1 MLRILSLDDVQSLPA
16 WRRPI
21 PLLFLMAIA
30 MPLSFQTWS
39 ALLNNFVIEVAQ
51 FDGADIGLLHT
62 VREIPGFLAVGVIAI
77 IMFMREQT
85 LGIIS
90 LLTLGLAVMIT
101 GFFPT
106 VGGLLVTTMI
116 SSIGFHYYATVSQ
129 SLQLQWID
137 KDKAPQTLGWI
148 VSAGSAAS
156 LVAYGL
162 LVLTWK
168 TFDLSY
174 NFVYMMGGGATVVIV
189 LISWLAY
196 PKFESPH
203 AQHTKMVL
211 RKRYWL
217 YYALQF
223 MAGARRQI
231 FVVFAAFMM
240 VEKFGFEVHEVTAL
254 FLVNFVANMIFAP
267 MMGHMVFRVGERN
280 ALVFEYVG
288 LTLVFLAYGGIFY
301 FGWGVVLAASLYVID
316 HLFFALAFALKT
328 YFQKIADPK
337 DIEADAALTVVGG
350 KAVAVLKSFADGSD
364 VLEQDYRAVGS
375 ADDRD
380 AGKLPGPVATI
391 RDAQQDVAAIGFN
404 RASGHLCRGRV
415 DGSGDIGEGQVVGT
429 QLFLRHI
436 DVDFKVART
445 GKVDLGDVGVLQQPV
460 SHLLG
465 CFSQGRFRGLAVD
478 LHVKHFTAT

>member
-1 MLRILSLDDVQSLPA
+1 MSIIQNRKTVSLADAKSLPRWQQPVMLLVVMA
-16 WRRPI
+16 AAL
-21 PLLFLMAIA
+21 PLAF
-30 MPLSFQTWS
+30 STWV
-39 ALLNNFVIEVAQ
+39 ALLNNFVIEAAG
-51 FDGADIGLLHT
+51 FDGVGIGWLQS
-62 VREIPGFLAVGVIAI
+62 VREVPGFLAVGVIVV

-85 LGIIS
+85 LAIVS
-90 LLTLGLAVMIT
+90 LLTLGFAVMVT
-101 GFFPT
+101 GWFPSI
-106 VGGLLVTTMI
+106 GGLLVTTMI

-162 LVLTWK
+162 LVLSWK

-174 NFVYMMGGGATVVIV
+174 NFVYMMGGGATVVIA
-189 LISWLAY
+189 LICWIAY

-203 AQHTKMVL
+203 SQHTKMIL

-267 MMGHMVFRVGERN
+267 MMGHMISRVGERN

-337 DIEADAALTVVGG
+337 DIAPTAAVSFTINHIAAVFLPAALGYLWITSPSMVFVLAAGMAITSLVLALMIPRHPKPGRETV
-350 KAVAVLKSFADGSD
+350 
-364 VLEQDYRAVGS
+364 
-375 ADDRD
+375 
-380 AGKLPGPVATI
+380 
-391 RDAQQDVAAIGFN
+391 
-404 RASGHLCRGRV
+404 
-415 DGSGDIGEGQVVGT
+415 
-429 QLFLRHI
+429 
-436 DVDFKVART
+436 
-445 GKVDLGDVGVLQQPV
+445 
-460 SHLLG
+460 
-465 CFSQGRFRGLAVD
+465 FSKR
-478 LHVKHFTAT
+478 